1 MRIVSEEYRYSDG
14 DVPLTGCVVRPD
26 GIGRQPI
33 PALLLVHGG
42 AGLDEHARSQAKRYA
57 ALGYIVLACD
67 MFGPGVA
74 GDRGRVIAAL
84 TAMRDDPDLLLRRA
98 RSGLEALQTRP
109 DVAEPCAAIGYC
121 FGGMT
126 VLALARNGT
135 DLAGVI
141 SMHGSLATP
150 RPAAAGTVSAKIL
163 VCHGARDPH
172 VPLSDVTAFIDE
184 MHQAQADWQLIVYG
198 NAVHG
203 FTHTDAVPGAI
214 PGVAYDTLADRR
226 SFQAASDFLAE
237 VLPLPAT
244 SAENQSR
251 DQGSSTGAGG

>member
-1 MRIVSEEYRYSDG
+1 MEIVADEFRYSDG
-14 DVPLTGCVVRPD
+14 DVPLTGYLVRSD
-26 GIGRQPI
+26 GAPGQPI

-42 AGLDEHARSQAKRYA
+42 AGLDQHARSQARRYA

-74 GDRGRVIAAL
+74 GDRGRVMAAL

-98 RSGLEALQTRP
+98 SSGLEALRSRP
-109 DVAEPCAAIGYC
+109 DVREPCAAIGYC

-126 VLALARNGT
+126 VLRLARSGA
-135 DLAGVI
+135 DLAGVT

-150 RPAAAGTVSAKIL
+150 RRAAADAVRAKIL

-184 MHQAQADWQLIVYG
+184 MHQARADWQLIVYG

-203 FTHTDAVPGAI
+203 FTHADAVPGAI
-214 PGVAYDTLADRR
+214 PGVAYDAAADHR
-226 SFQAASDFLAE
+226 SFQAACDFLGE
-237 VLPLPAT
+237 ILPRPAS
-244 SAENQSR
+244 SAGGRSQ
-251 DQGSSTGAGG
+251 DDGSTG